1 MRPNT
6 EIWKTISIA
15 GLFLLPTI
23 ATAAVQFN
31 CPQKGVVTVW
41 EVKTTKEGEVFC
53 AKQKLQFSG
62 SIALPDPKQG
72 EVYTL
77 KCKPNKGGDK

>member
-1 MRPNT
+1 MRPDT
-6 EIWKTISIA
+6 EIWKTIPIV

-23 ATAAVQFN
+23 GGAVQFS

-41 EVKTTKEGEVFC
+41 EVKNTPSGEVFC
-53 AKQKLQFSG
+53 SKQKLQFTG
-62 SIALPDPKQG
+62 VIALPDPKQG

-77 KCKPNKGGDK
+77 KCQKPKGGDK

>member
-1 MRPNT
+1 MRPDT
-6 EIWKTISIA
+6 EIWKTIPIV

-23 ATAAVQFN
+23 GGAVQFN
-31 CPQKGVVTVW
+31 CPQKGIVTVW

-77 KCKPNKGGDK
+77 QCKPKGGDK